1 MMKKK
6 ILILLLTVLMSGCS
20 LWPFNTEKFEETW
33 TIESTQM
40 VAPGHTFKRVQ
51 LGNFF
56 NKTTMYSI
64 SSEQELALLL
74 YKNYEI
80 GKLEIPYISEA
91 EISLQ
96 RVYLYLD
103 MLMVSPFSLKQGII
117 EYKTAGSVQY
127 KTMYIRIEPDE
138 KYATD
143 VLRMSNAVIQS
154 LITEGMTDVEKIE
167 AVHDYLVKTIA
178 YDESVL
184 ELDLSKYID
193 HPSFTAYGAL
203 NLKIAVCS
211 GYARAFLQIMRLLD
225 IRAGIVSAQS
235 IQHAWNI
242 VYVDGEWLYLDA
254 TWNDPIPDVP
264 GRVLRTYFLQSRRR
278 FLADKEHRFDV
289 SSEDTLD
296 AEEAESFMKYV
307 YSRISQ

>member
-1 MMKKK
+1 MKKK
-6 ILILLLTVLMSGCS
+6 YLILLLAVILSGCS
-20 LWPFNTEKFEETW
+20 LWPFSSQQFEETW
-33 TIESTQM
+33 VIEPTQM
-40 VAPGHTFKRVQ
+40 VAPGHTFKRIQ

-56 NKTTMYSI
+56 SKTTMYSI

-80 GKLEIPYISEA
+80 GILEVPYISEA
-91 EISLQ
+91 DISLQ

-103 MLMVSPFSLKQGII
+103 TLMVSPFSLKQGII

-138 KYATD
+138 KYKQD
-143 VLRMSNAVIQS
+143 VIRMSNAIIQS
-154 LITEGMTDVEKIE
+154 LITANMTDVEKIE
-167 AVHDYLVKTIA
+167 TIHDYLVKTIA
-178 YDESVL
+178 YDESIL

-203 NLKIAVCS
+203 NLKVAVCS

-242 VYVDGEWLYLDA
+242 VYAGGEWLYLDA

-289 SSEDTLD
+289 SSENTLD
-296 AEEAESFMKYV
+296 ADDLESFMQYV
-307 YSRISQ
+307 YSKISE

>member
-1 MMKKK
+1 MKKK
-6 ILILLLTVLMSGCS
+6 ILILLLTVILSGCS
-20 LWPFNTEKFEETW
+20 LWPFHSEKFEETW
-33 TIESTQM
+33 TIEPTQI

-56 NKTTMYSI
+56 SKTTLYSI

-80 GKLEIPYISEA
+80 NVLEVPYISEA
-91 EISLQ
+91 DISLQ

-103 MLMVSPFSLKQGII
+103 TLMVSPFSLKQGII

-138 KYATD
+138 KYTED
-143 VLRMSNAVIQS
+143 VLRMSNAVIES
-154 LITEGMTDVEKIE
+154 LVTADMTDVEKIE
-167 AVHDYLVKTIA
+167 VLHDYLVKTIV

-184 ELDLSKYID
+184 ELDLSKYVD

-203 NLKIAVCS
+203 NLKTAVCS
-211 GYARAFLQIMRLLD
+211 GYARAFLQMMRLLD
-225 IRAGIVSAQS
+225 IKSGIISAQS

-242 VYVDGEWLYLDA
+242 VEVDGEWLYLDA

-278 FLADKEHRFDV
+278 FLADKEHSFDV

-296 AEEAESFMKYV
+296 ADELESFMQYA
-307 YSRISQ
+307 YSTISQ

>member
-1 MMKKK
+1 MKKK
-6 ILILLLTVLMSGCS
+6 LLILLLTVILSGCS
-20 LWPFNTEKFEETW
+20 LWPFGTEKFEETW
-33 TIESTQM
+33 AIEPTQM
-40 VAPGHTFKRVQ
+40 IAPGHTFKRVQ
-51 LGNFF
+51 LGNFLS
-56 NKTTMYSI
+56 KSTLYSI

-80 GKLEIPYISEA
+80 GVLEVPYISEA
-91 EISLQ
+91 DISLQ

-103 MLMVSPFSLKQGII
+103 TLMVSPFSLKQGII

-138 KYATD
+138 KYAED
-143 VLRMSNAVIQS
+143 VLKMSNAVINS
-154 LITEGMTDVEKIE
+154 LIDDSMSDTEKIE
-167 AVHDYLVKTIA
+167 VIHDYLVKTIV

-184 ELDLSKYID
+184 QLDLSKYID

-225 IRAGIVSAQS
+225 IKTGIVSAQS

-242 VYVDGEWLYLDA
+242 VEIDGEWLYLDA

-278 FLADKEHRFDV
+278 FLADKEHRFDI
-289 SSEDTLD
+289 SSKNTLD
-296 AEEAESFMKYV
+296 ADEMESFMQYA
-307 YSRISQ
+307 YSKISQ

>member
-1 MMKKK
+1 MKKK
-6 ILILLLTVLMSGCS
+6 ILLLILTVLLSGCS
-20 LWPFNTEKFEETW
+20 LWPFGSEKFEETW
-33 TIESTQM
+33 TIEVNQM
-40 VAPGHTFKRVQ
+40 VAPGHTFKRIQ

-56 NKTTMYSI
+56 NKTTLYSV

-80 GKLEIPYISEA
+80 DILEVPYITEA
-91 EISLQ
+91 DISLQ

-103 MLMVSPFSLKQGII
+103 TLMVSPFSLKQGII

-138 KYATD
+138 KYTPD
-143 VLRMSNAVIQS
+143 ILRTSKAVIES
-154 LITEGMTDVEKIE
+154 LISEDMTDTEKIE
-167 AVHDYLVKTIA
+167 VVHDYLVKTIV

-203 NLKIAVCS
+203 NLKTAVCS
-211 GYARAFLQIMRLLD
+211 GYARAFLQVMRLLD
-225 IRAGIVSAQS
+225 IKSGIVSAQS

-242 VYVDGEWLYLDA
+242 VEVDGEWLYLDA
-254 TWNDPIPDVP
+254 TWNDPIPDIP
-264 GRVLRTYFLQSRRR
+264 GRVLRTYFLQTRRR
-278 FLADKEHRFDV
+278 FLADDEHIFDV
-289 SSEDTLD
+289 SSKNTLD
-296 AEEAESFMKYV
+296 ADEMESFLQYA
-307 YSRISQ
+307 YSTISQ